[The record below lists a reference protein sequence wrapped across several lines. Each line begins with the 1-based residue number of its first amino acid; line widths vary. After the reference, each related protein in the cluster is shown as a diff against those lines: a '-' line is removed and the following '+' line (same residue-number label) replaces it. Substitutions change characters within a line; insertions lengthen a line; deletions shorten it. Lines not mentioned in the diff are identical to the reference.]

1 MVLLALLKPRALQ
14 FLLLFKR
21 YLYWCYQFF
30 YEFGVLFVYLLLSSF
45 LFQNFLV
52 WLLIYY
58 LQDSGIGKTMNNM
71 QYMLYNTECT
81 QDLIICIRKIIY
93 VYMVIFLLIK
103 IVYIYYVGMYEF
115 IWIEYFILV
124 RFAFKLK
131 F

>member
-1 MVLLALLKPRALQ
+1 MNLGSCLFICCFLAYC
-14 FLLLFKR
+14 FKISWFD
-21 YLYWCYQFF
+21 YLY
-30 YEFGVLFVYLLLSSF
+30 
-45 LFQNFLV
+45 
-52 WLLIYY
+52 I
-58 LQDSGIGKTMNNM
+58 QDSDIGKTMNNM

-103 IVYIYYVGMYEF
+103 LCIYIYIYYLGICEF

>member
-1 MVLLALLKPRALQ
+1 
-14 FLLLFKR
+14 
-21 YLYWCYQFF
+21 
-30 YEFGVLFVYLLLSSF
+30 
-45 LFQNFLV
+45 
-52 WLLIYY
+52 
-58 LQDSGIGKTMNNM
+58 MNNM

-103 IVYIYYVGMYEF
+103 IVYIYYIGIYEF